1 MTTSTTGT
9 SGNKEQVPYLHSTK
23 KNYEDWKMGFDSTLS
38 KHPDSLLTVVQDYKI
53 AKGVLMKIRMQY
65 KQLDE
70 EWNITSSNE
79 HLTEFNTKAWYIMM
93 PTIQDTTMRKTLE
106 RKYGD
111 KHDCHG
117 AYEELAEHW
126 NTSNASTTND
136 LIKKDNDRKLHI
148 DAGAKSG
155 GAEHM
160 EDFVETLLEFNAELE
175 DTDYRM
181 PQTVLTNHF
190 MNVLSKHD
198 PAYVRAY
205 KGAKAGD
212 KDWNKNFDVN
222 WQLIKKDLKD
232 FDTVADANAKKER
245 SDILSTETTKEPRDT
260 AMEEIL
266 SVVKVLSTQVKEL
279 QKQRGGSSS
288 STYPPC
294 DDCGFQHPGI
304 CVGKALSKGTM
315 TIEAASKV
323 FKKANDPAATAKHA
337 QARYEEHQRKGAGDK
352 TFVPRKSYNMVVT
365 TSAVRPWE
373 GHHRHRDHRQPPL

>member
-1 MTTSTTGT
+1 
-9 SGNKEQVPYLHSTK
+9 
-23 KNYEDWKMGFDSTLS
+23 
-38 KHPDSLLTVVQDYKI
+38 
-53 AKGVLMKIRMQY
+53 MKIRMQY

-79 HLTEFNTKAWYIMM
+79 HLKEFNTKAWYIMM

-175 DTDYRM
+175 DTDYKM

-245 SDILSTETTKEPRDT
+245 SDILS
-260 AMEEIL
+260 
-266 SVVKVLSTQVKEL
+266 
-279 QKQRGGSSS
+279 
-288 STYPPC
+288 
-294 DDCGFQHPGI
+294 
-304 CVGKALSKGTM
+304 
-315 TIEAASKV
+315 
-323 FKKANDPAATAKHA
+323 
-337 QARYEEHQRKGAGDK
+337 
-352 TFVPRKSYNMVVT
+352 
-365 TSAVRPWE
+365 
-373 GHHRHRDHRQPPL
+373 